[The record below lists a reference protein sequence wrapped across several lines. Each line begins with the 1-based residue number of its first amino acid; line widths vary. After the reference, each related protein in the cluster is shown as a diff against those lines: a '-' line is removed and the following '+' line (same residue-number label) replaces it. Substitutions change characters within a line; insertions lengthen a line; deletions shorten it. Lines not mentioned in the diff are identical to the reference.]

1 MRMTYAAHLEAAR
14 AVARPW
20 SRPAR
25 RQVRLLLR
33 LGLTVLVGT
42 GTAARQV
49 GLAAR
54 AVARPGIWLGP
65 LLVEARRQITD
76 ALGLV
81 LLLAVLGGALIAQQ
95 TGYQFQGTLPSWIVG
110 SIVAASL
117 VTEMT
122 PLFTGFALVGMIG
135 TRMAAE
141 LGAMRVTEQVDALE
155 VMGRD
160 PLAYLVL
167 PRVGGAIVAAPVLMA
182 FALVA
187 SMLSGWG
194 SAVVTTRA
202 DSADFWFGVR
212 HYMRDFPLFFAL
224 IKSVAFGA
232 AVAVIGCTAGLTAG
246 GGATGVGQATRRAV
260 VAMIAAIILLDTALV
275 PLLKVVRV

>member
-1 MRMTYAAHLEAAR
+1 MRGTAVLIETGRAGVQVAAAAR
-14 AVARPW
+14 AAARP
-20 SRPAR
+20 
-25 RQVRLLLR
+25 
-33 LGLTVLVGT
+33 
-42 GTAARQV
+42 
-49 GLAAR
+49 
-54 AVARPGIWLGP
+54 AVWFGP
-65 LLVEARRQITD
+65 TMVEARRQIVD
-76 ALGLV
+76 ALGLS

-95 TGYQFQGTLPSWIVG
+95 TGHQFQGTLPSWIVG

-135 TRMAAE
+135 TRIAAE

-167 PRVGGAIVAAPVLMA
+167 PRVFGALIAAPVLMS
-182 FALVA
+182 FALGA
-187 SMLSGWG
+187 SLLSGWG
-194 SAVVTTRA
+194 SAVLTTRA
-202 DSADFWFGVR
+202 DTADFWFGVR

-232 AVAVIGCTAGLTAG
+232 AVAVIGSVCGLSAG
-246 GGATGVGQATRRAV
+246 GGACGVGHATRRAV
-260 VAMIAAIILLDTALV
+260 VLMIAAIIVLDTAMV
-275 PLLKVVRV
+275 PLLKWVPA